1 MSKPVKLILDTDLG
15 GDCDDAGMMA
25 MMHRMCDAGEAEL
38 LGVTHCYASPYIGG
52 CIDAINTY
60 YRRRVPVGV
69 NYAFPLSGKNVYD
82 MALCEEFPNAY
93 PFSDYENGKRPEDSV
108 ALIRRLLAD
117 AEDQSV
123 TLVATGKLY
132 TLARLIMSEGDE
144 ISPMSGKEL
153 VAKKLLRTVV
163 MGGRFF
169 ESWPMPIFESNNPS
183 HQLVTWEWNIY
194 HNGKGVA
201 ASQIVCDHWEG
212 ELVFAS
218 YEIGAP
224 LITMKNYILE
234 APASDPVRRAYEL
247 HSKGVPKGRSSWDH
261 TAMLEAIR
269 PDTYWYYHEYGK
281 ISVDEGGITSW
292 QRDPDRRHTYLLPKI
307 DHGEL
312 CNMIDAIVLPK
323 R

>member
-1 MSKPVKLILDTDLG
+1 M
-15 GDCDDAGMMA
+15 
-25 MMHRMCDAGEAEL
+25 
-38 LGVTHCYASPYIGG
+38 
-52 CIDAINTY
+52 
-60 YRRRVPVGV
+60 
-69 NYAFPLSGKNVYD
+69 
-82 MALCEEFPNAY
+82 
-93 PFSDYENGKRPEDSV
+93 
-108 ALIRRLLAD
+108 
-117 AEDQSV
+117 
-123 TLVATGKLY
+123 
-132 TLARLIMSEGDE
+132 
-144 ISPMSGKEL
+144 
-153 VAKKLLRTVV
+153 
-163 MGGRFF
+163 
-169 ESWPMPIFESNNPS
+169 
-183 HQLVTWEWNIY
+183 
-194 HNGKGVA
+194 
-201 ASQIVCDHWEG
+201 CDHWEG

-292 QRDPDRRHTYLLPKI
+292 QRDPDRRHTYLLPKT

-312 CNMIDAIVLPK
+312 CALIDAIVLPK